1 MRSLLGRR
9 PRSSGSS
16 YYNRPTATQKDIDYL
31 VANGIAPDK
40 ATAWEMLKNRS
51 DDGYER
57 GQDEI
62 QYIEGRLE
70 EISDTLGDRVALS
83 QMSDEDRQALE
94 TERQQL
100 RARRDNVA
108 SSLFG
113 SSSSSAPQGSP
124 QPSGPARKA
133 HRPPARNRQPRQT
146 ISLASSSDQ
155 KGAACERR

>member
-1 MRSLLGRR
+1 RSLLGRR

-16 YYNRPTATQKDIDYL
+16 YYNRPTATQRDLQFL
-31 VANGIAPDK
+31 VDNGVAPDLK
-40 ATAWEMLKNRS
+40 TAWEMFKNRG

-70 EISDTLGDRVALS
+70 EISDIMGDRVALS
-83 QMSDEDRQALE
+83 QMSDADRDSLLQE
-94 TERQQL
+94 QQQL

-124 QPSGPARKA
+124 QPSGSGQESPQAASEESPATADDILSKF
-133 HRPPARNRQPRQT
+133 
-146 ISLASSSDQ
+146 L
-155 KGAACERR
+155 